1 MEGKMRSK
9 IYTIVALCALGVGT
23 ATGAKTRSP
32 ELQALDDALP
42 GTLINDPSKLDL
54 SIYGAGVTSKSV
66 KDASIPGGGAA
77 MQIVIPKAGQT
88 HFEIG
93 ANSALDTPV
102 KKGQKIVVA
111 FYARTIKAETADG
124 KGKIHV
130 RVQQNA
136 APYTGFA
143 DAAFD
148 VGSEWT
154 LLEAKGVSNI
164 DAAAGAVNVG
174 FMLSAA
180 KQTVQIGQIIVVE
193 GADSIKTVTKTTAP
207 AANANANSNALMMPN
222 LTGKGK
228 AINQAESL
236 QLWQSYGEGL
246 TKGLVPAKNM
256 PGGTA
261 TAINMSSLGKN
272 VYDAGIN
279 IPIAEALTQGDVLT
293 IAFVARTISAETDT
307 GAGKVAIRVQ
317 HNKPPYNGFGDNVLN
332 LGPNWKVYQLRT
344 QAKIDVPAG
353 EAVVALH
360 LAGAK
365 QSLEIGPVYVVNA
378 GPPASQ

>member
-1 MEGKMRSK
+1 MRTK
-9 IYTIVALCALGVGT
+9 IYTTVALCALVAAT
-23 ATGAKTRSP
+23 VTGAKPRSA

-54 SIYGAGVTSKSV
+54 SIYGTGVTSKSI

-93 ANSALDTPV
+93 ASSALDTPI

-111 FYARTIKAETADG
+111 FYARTIKAETPSG
-124 KGKIHV
+124 KGKIHI
-130 RVQQNA
+130 RIQQNS

-143 DAAFD
+143 DSAFD
-148 VGSEWT
+148 VGAEWT
-154 LLEAKGVSNI
+154 LFEAKGVSNI

-174 FMLSAA
+174 FMLSGA

-193 GADSIKTVTKTTAP
+193 GADSIKTITKTATP
-207 AANANANSNALMMPN
+207 TPSANTNTLMMPN

-228 AINQAESL
+228 MINQAENL

-246 TKGLVPAKNM
+246 TKGLIPAKNM
-256 PGGTA
+256 PGGNA
-261 TAINMSSLGKN
+261 TAINVSSLGKN
-272 VYDAGIN
+272 AYDAGIN
-279 IPIAEALTQGDVLT
+279 IPVAEALTQGDVLT

-332 LGPNWKVYQLRT
+332 IGPNWKVYQLRT
-344 QAKIDVPAG
+344 QAKMDVPAG

-360 LAGAK
+360 VAGAK

-378 GPPASQ
+378 GPPVSQ